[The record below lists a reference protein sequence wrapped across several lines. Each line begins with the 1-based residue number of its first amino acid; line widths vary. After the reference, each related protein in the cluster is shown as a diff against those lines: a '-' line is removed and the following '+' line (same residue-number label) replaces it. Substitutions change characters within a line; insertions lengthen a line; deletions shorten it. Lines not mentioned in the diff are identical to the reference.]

1 MPSPLYRVLDAGTT
15 ASGAVCDVE
24 IGESSVV
31 DNPVS
36 TVNNSAEMPESSA
49 VDNPADNSASVDVDL
64 EDNVNASTLDETGLE
79 VNVNVVNGDSYS
91 ARTAGLREPPRS
103 FSVHNNAANELPDR
117 PRSAFFTPSRSTS
130 ARSVFDAL
138 RLAEIESQEIAC
150 MQRRMN
156 GEVIITFKHPSSK
169 EKFLRLNALKIG
181 AENYAIQDIDRPLT
195 FLTIYD
201 APFEL
206 ADLAIIRRL
215 APYCEVLHYR
225 RGRFSFAPSVSSVYN
240 GLRHYRVR
248 VIKPIPSFLRFGK
261 TLLFLRHDGQ
271 APTCRRCN
279 QPGHFGNQCS
289 QKICFNCENLGHE
302 SPSCPAPVLCSI
314 CKSDGHLGKQ
324 CPYSWY
330 VPSPH
335 GSPSPEPRLVDV
347 DSIQDCASLYATPQW
362 MIDME
367 ISCDESEEN
376 LVDETVSEITGVDE
390 DPSGPSSAVKNAL
403 DSQGFVNDS
412 DPSQPSPAVK
422 DALDSQV
429 NDSDPP
435 QPSPVVK
442 NALDSQGFVNDS
454 DPPTVFAS
462 RPSPPESLA
471 SETTPAPAAIVPE
484 VVALDSRNPPEPA
497 EMDLGSAA
505 DDAASASE
513 RTAAAGTSA
522 DPVSVSMNPAP
533 AVRKILGRR
542 APALLTE
549 PINFLSRV
557 RTSPVLVTSRS
568 RSTPVVATSSADASE
583 EDMDTSSNLKR
594 KPTPAKEKKGRKKG
608 KK

>member
-1 MPSPLYRVLDAGTT
+1 MYIT
-15 ASGAVCDVE
+15 ASV
-24 IGESSVV
+24 II
-31 DNPVS
+31 
-36 TVNNSAEMPESSA
+36 
-49 VDNPADNSASVDVDL
+49 ASVL
-64 EDNVNASTLDETGLE
+64 LN
-79 VNVNVVNGDSYS
+79 
-91 ARTAGLREPPRS
+91 RS
-103 FSVHNNAANELPDR
+103 Q
-117 PRSAFFTPSRSTS
+117 
-130 ARSVFDAL
+130 VFL
-138 RLAEIESQEIAC
+138 C
-150 MQRRMN
+150 
-156 GEVIITFKHPSSK
+156 
-169 EKFLRLNALKIG
+169 
-181 AENYAIQDIDRPLT
+181 
-195 FLTIYD
+195 
-201 APFEL
+201 
-206 ADLAIIRRL
+206 
-215 APYCEVLHYR
+215 
-225 RGRFSFAPSVSSVYN
+225 
-240 GLRHYRVR
+240 
-248 VIKPIPSFLRFGK
+248 FGK

-335 GSPSPEPRLVDV
+335 GSPSPEPCLVDV

-376 LVDETVSEITGVDE
+376 LIDETVSEKTGVDE
-390 DPSGPSSAVKNAL
+390 DPSEPSSAVKNAL

-435 QPSPVVK
+435 QPSPAVK

-471 SETTPAPAAIVPE
+471 CETTPAPAAIVPE

-497 EMDLGSAA
+497 EMDLGSAV

-513 RTAAAGTSA
+513 RTAAACTSA

>member
-1 MPSPLYRVLDAGTT
+1 MASPLYRVLDAGTT

-31 DNPVS
+31 DNRVS
-36 TVNNSAEMPESSA
+36 TVNNSAEMHESRA
-49 VDNPADNSASVDVDL
+49 VDNPANNSASVDVDL
-64 EDNVNASTLDETGLE
+64 EDNVTVPTLDEIGLE
-79 VNVNVVNGDSYS
+79 VNANVVNGDSYA

-138 RLAEIESQEIAC
+138 RLAEIESQEVAC

-156 GEVIITFKHPSSK
+156 GEVIVTFKRPSSK
-169 EKFLRLNALKIG
+169 ETFLRLNALRIG
-181 AENYAIQDIDRPLT
+181 TDNYAIQDIDRPLI

-206 ADLAIIRRL
+206 ADLAIIKRL

-225 RGRFSFAPSVSSVYN
+225 RGRFSFAPSVCN

-261 TLLFLRHDGQ
+261 AMLFLKHDGQ
-271 APTCRRCN
+271 VPTCRRCN
-279 QPGHFGNQCS
+279 QPGHFSNQCS

-302 SPSCPAPVLCSI
+302 SPSCPVPVLCSI
-314 CKSDGHLGKQ
+314 CKSDEHLGKQ

-330 VPSPH
+330 APSPQC
-335 GSPSPEPRLVDV
+335 SPSPEPRLVDV
-347 DSIQDCASLYATPQW
+347 GSIQDCVSRYATPQW
-362 MIDME
+362 MIDLE
-367 ISCDESEEN
+367 ISGDERSEEN
-376 LVDETVSEITGVDE
+376 IADEPVSEKTGVDE
-390 DPSGPSSAVKNAL
+390 DPP
-403 DSQGFVNDS
+403 
-412 DPSQPSPAVK
+412 QPSPA
-422 DALDSQV
+422 
-429 NDSDPP
+429 
-435 QPSPVVK
+435 VK

-454 DPPTVFAS
+454 DPPTVCAS
-462 RPSPPESLA
+462 RPSPPESMD
-471 SETTPAPAAIVPE
+471 SETTPAPATIIPE
-484 VVALDSRNPPEPA
+484 VVALDSSNPPEPPDN
-497 EMDLGSAA
+497 DLGSAA
-505 DDAASASE
+505 ADAADAAAASE
-513 RTAAAGTSA
+513 TSAAAGPSA
-522 DPVSVSMNPAP
+522 GPIPVPVNPVP

-557 RTSPVLVTSRS
+557 RTSPVLVTSRP
-568 RSTPVVATSSADASE
+568 RSTSDVATSSADATE
-583 EDMDTSSNLKR
+583 ENMDTSSTLKR
-594 KPTPAKEKKGRKKG
+594 KPMAAKEKKGRKKG